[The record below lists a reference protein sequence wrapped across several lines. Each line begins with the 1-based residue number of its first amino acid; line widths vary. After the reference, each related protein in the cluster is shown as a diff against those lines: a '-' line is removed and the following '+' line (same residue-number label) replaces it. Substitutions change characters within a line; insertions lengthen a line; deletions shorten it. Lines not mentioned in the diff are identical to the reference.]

1 MKTMPVVTT
10 IAKDVE
16 IIRRLLAH
24 DPHSAFAFD
33 MLKQLEDYLKR
44 IATIRDQEPQGER
57 DPE

>member
-1 MKTMPVVTT
+1 MPVVTT